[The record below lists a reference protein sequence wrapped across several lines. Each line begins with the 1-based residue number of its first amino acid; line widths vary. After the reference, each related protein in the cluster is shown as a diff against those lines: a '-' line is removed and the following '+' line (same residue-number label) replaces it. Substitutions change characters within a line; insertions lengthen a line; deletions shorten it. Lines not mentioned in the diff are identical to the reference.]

1 MGATLDETRLE
12 LEAQRARVRATA
24 QRLEAATRHA
34 LNLPAR
40 IRENPIQTAAIAGG
54 IAFLVLGGPRR
65 VVRKVRQT
73 VRGSDAERAYAA
85 LPGSLRALI
94 DSAAPGRGD
103 ARDEARRQ
111 LALALHAWRE
121 DPKNRRRAE
130 RLASETLSPPG
141 PGRALWSVVE
151 IAGATAAGILARRA
165 VSRWLTGDPLR
176 DEPAAR
182 GGAQAV
188 TGNAGARRD
197 RKGGPE
203 TQRPATPGKGSPSAP
218 PTARY
223 VGWSGQRGD
232 VAGPARAK
240 ETPSKRP
247 A

>member
-1 MGATLDETRLE
+1 MGATLDETRVE

-34 LNLPAR
+34 LDLPAR

-73 VRGSDAERAYAA
+73 ARGSDAERAYAA

-141 PGRALWSVVE
+141 PGRAFWSVVE

-176 DEPAAR
+176 DAPAAR
-182 GGAQAV
+182 GDGRGSTGQATIPGA
-188 TGNAGARRD
+188 ARR
-197 RKGGPE
+197 GPA
-203 TQRPATPGKGSPSAP
+203 TQRPASPGMASPSAP
-218 PTARY
+218 PTTRY

-232 VAGPARAK
+232 VAGPTREKETRAK
-240 ETPSKRP
+240 RPS
-247 A
+247 

>member
-1 MGATLDETRLE
+1 MGATFDETRVE

-34 LNLPAR
+34 LDLPAR
-40 IRENPIQTAAIAGG
+40 IRENPIQTAAMVGG
-54 IAFLVLGGPRR
+54 IAFLALGGPRR

-94 DSAAPGRGD
+94 DSTAPGRGD
-103 ARDEARRQ
+103 TRDQARRQ

-141 PGRALWSVVE
+141 PSRALWSVLE
-151 IAGATAAGILARRA
+151 IAGTTAAGILARRA

-176 DEPAAR
+176 DVPAEHADEPASTGKQAAR
-182 GGAQAV
+182 SDG
-188 TGNAGARRD
+188 T
-197 RKGGPE
+197 GGPE
-203 TQRPATPGKGSPSAP
+203 QREKASPGAAP
-218 PTARY
+218 KTRY

-232 VAGPARAK
+232 LAGPAREA
-240 ETPSKRP
+240 ETPAKRST
-247 A
+247 

>member
-1 MGATLDETRLE
+1 MGATFDETRVE

-34 LNLPAR
+34 LDLQAR

-54 IAFLVLGGPRR
+54 LAFLLLGGPRR
-65 VVRKVRQT
+65 VIRKVRQT

-176 DEPAAR
+176 DAPAA
-182 GGAQAV
+182 GVDEQAP
-188 TGNAGARRD
+188 TGKPAAPSGE
-197 RKGGPE
+197 KGGP
-203 TQRPATPGKGSPSAP
+203 AAHGKASPPAP
-218 PTARY
+218 PTTRY

-232 VAGPARAK
+232 VAGPSRQT
-240 ETPSKRP
+240 ETPAKRP
-247 A
+247 S

>member
-1 MGATLDETRLE
+1 MGATLDETRVE

-34 LNLPAR
+34 LDMPAR

-54 IAFLVLGGPRR
+54 LAFLVLGGPRR

-94 DSAAPGRGD
+94 DSVAPGRGD

-141 PGRALWSVVE
+141 PGRAFWSVVE

-176 DEPAAR
+176 DAPAEGVGTKAATGEAVPRSAATR
-182 GGAQAV
+182 GPASQGTAP
-188 TGNAGARRD
+188 AG
-197 RKGGPE
+197 
-203 TQRPATPGKGSPSAP
+203 AP

-223 VGWSGQRGD
+223 VGWSGQRRD
-232 VAGPARAK
+232 VAGAARET
-240 ETPSKRP
+240 ETPAKRP
-247 A
+247 S

>member
-1 MGATLDETRLE
+1 MGATLDETRVE
-12 LEAQRARVRATA
+12 LETQRARVRATA

-34 LNLPAR
+34 LDLPAR

-54 IAFLVLGGPRR
+54 LAFLLLGGPRR

-141 PGRALWSVVE
+141 PSRAFWSVVE

-176 DEPAAR
+176 DAPAA
-182 GGAQAV
+182 GGDRAS
-188 TGNAGARRD
+188 TGQAGARND
-197 RKGGPE
+197 GNGG
-203 TQRPATPGKGSPSAP
+203 PATPQSAKPGTASPGAAP
-218 PTARY
+218 ATRY
-223 VGWSGQRGD
+223 VGWSGRRGD
-232 VAGPARAK
+232 VAGPAREK
-240 ETPSKRP
+240 ETPSTRP
-247 A
+247 S